1 MKITSVELYLFD
13 IPLPN
18 PLANPITSGA
28 SIATILAVVRT
39 DKGITGQGYGWTIG
53 SQRARFIT
61 GATEVAAQFALGRDP
76 TRMDAI
82 WSDYEAFSNFV
93 GTSGLATMGMSILDI
108 AFWDIACRAQN
119 LPLWRMLGGH
129 KDKARMYL
137 NLISAD
143 ASGKAP
149 TDELHRA
156 FEAGWASGYRDF
168 KARMGLN
175 PPMVDADRVRSL
187 VESMDGKGQLAID
200 IAQRWGTVESAK
212 ACYEM
217 DDIGLMWIEDPLH
230 QDNYDGM
237 RNLVESLD
245 TPICTGENAYGVR
258 GPVRI
263 MDEIGCPYV
272 MLDLERCGGI
282 TGWRKAAAVAETR
295 SVRMTTHVYPHIGV
309 HLVCGTPAATI
320 GEYLPWWDDLLGGP
334 IAVTDG
340 YAVPG
345 EAPGVGAEV
354 ASSWFPR
361 AVWKNIIKQA

>member
-1 MKITSVELYLFD
+1 MKITAIELYLFD

-28 SIATILAVVRT
+28 TIATILAVVRT

-53 SQRARFIT
+53 AQRAKFIT

-82 WSDYEAFSNFV
+82 WTDYEAFSNFV

-108 AFWDIACRAQN
+108 AFWDIACRERN
-119 LPLWRMLGGH
+119 VPLWRMLGGH
-129 KDKARMYL
+129 KDKARM
-137 NLISAD
+137 
-143 ASGKAP
+143 
-149 TDELHRA
+149 
-156 FEAGWASGYRDF
+156 
-168 KARMGLN
+168 GLN
-175 PPMVDADRVRSL
+175 APLVDADRVRSL
-187 VESMDGKGQLAID
+187 VDAMSGRGQLAID
-200 IAQRWGTVESAK
+200 IAQRWGTVESPK

-230 QDNYDGM
+230 QDNYEGM

-309 HLVCGTPAATI
+309 HLVAGTPSATI

-334 IAVTDG
+334 ISVKDG

-354 ASSWFPR
+354 AASWFPR
-361 AVWKNIIKQA
+361 AVWKNVVKPA

>member
-13 IPLPN
+13 LPLPN

-28 SIATILAVVRT
+28 TVATILAVVCT
-39 DKGITGQGYGWTIG
+39 DQGVAGQGYGWTIG
-53 SQRARFIT
+53 SQRAKFIA

-108 AFWDIACRAQN
+108 AFWDIACRSLN
-119 LPLWRMLGGH
+119 VPLWKLLGGH

-137 NLISAD
+137 NMISAD
-143 ASGKAP
+143 ASGKAS
-149 TDELHRA
+149 TDALHRA
-156 FEAGWASGYRDF
+156 FEAGWAAGYRNF

-175 PPMVDADRVRSL
+175 PPMEDARRVREL
-187 VESMDGKGQLAID
+187 VAAMGGKGQLAID
-200 IAQRWGTVESAK
+200 IAQRWGTVESRA

-230 QDNYDGM
+230 QDNYAGM
-237 RNLVESLD
+237 RALADSLD
-245 TPICTGENAYGVR
+245 TPLCTGENAYGVR
-258 GPVRI
+258 GAVRI

-282 TGWRKAAAVAETR
+282 TGWRKAAAIAESR
-295 SVRMTTHVYPHIGV
+295 NVRMTTHVYPHIGV
-309 HLVCGTPAATI
+309 HLVCGTPSATI

-334 IAVTDG
+334 IAVEDG
-340 YAVPG
+340 FARPG
-345 EAPGVGAEV
+345 SAPGVGAEV
-354 ASSWFPR
+354 ASSQFPR
-361 AVWKNIIKQA
+361 AVWRTTIKD